1 MLRRNLPDLFTL
13 ANLLFGCIGIQL
25 VLKGEPVLACYTILI
40 SGIFDFFDGMVA
52 RALKVNNP
60 HGKDLDSL
68 ADVVS
73 FGVLPGFLAMSLIT
87 GAEEF
92 YYGKIWLI
100 GFETPQG
107 LTYLSYIAF
116 LIPVLSAYRLA
127 KFNHDTRQTDSFI
140 GLPTPANAIFWCGL
154 VVGIDSGIWW
164 LIATPA
170 VIVFLSVFFSFLLL
184 APLPMFSFKMKNLSW
199 TENRLRYVFLLCC
212 IPIVAFL
219 QIAGLAAVIILF
231 ILFSIIQQIGIKN
244 KPEAA

>member
-40 SGIFDFFDGMVA
+40 SGIFDFFDGMIA
-52 RALKVNNP
+52 RALKINNP

-87 GAEEF
+87 GVDEF
-92 YYGKIWLI
+92 YYGKIWLM

-107 LTYLSYIAF
+107 LIYLSYIAF

-140 GLPTPANAIFWCGL
+140 GLPTPANALFWCGL

-164 LIATPA
+164 LIATPV
-170 VIVFLSVFFSFLLL
+170 VIVFLSAFFSVMLL
-184 APLPMFSFKMKNLSW
+184 APLPMFSFKMKSLKW
-199 TENRLRYVFLLCC
+199 AENRLRYVFLLCC
-212 IPIVAFL
+212 VPIVAFL

-231 ILFSIIQQIGIKN
+231 ILFSIIQQAGNKN
-244 KPEAA
+244 QTEMQ